1 MIIVVVLWSGGY
13 GRKDKLCLAQKQKRN
28 GECDQSHWQ
37 RQFLLKDYI
46 CGSTGSWSSRSP
58 IIKWYST
65 DLKILPKIFFQKEKL
80 AAPVNLRP
88 AGWTGLGPTPIST
101 SAPSTQPPP
110 PSPWSSPL
118 LGGAT
123 VGDSSVVDPSDLMSN
138 SSLKSRKDI
147 VENLVKPVTLTHQ
160 DWTGSGSSK
169 NSNEEEKS
177 FSSTSWIEALKEVG
191 QRSRE
196 KKR

>member
-1 MIIVVVLWSGGY
+1 MAEILSLRVIIIANCN
-13 GRKDKLCLAQKQKRN
+13 KII
-28 GECDQSHWQ
+28 
-37 RQFLLKDYI
+37 F
-46 CGSTGSWSSRSP
+46 SR
-58 IIKWYST
+58 
-65 DLKILPKIFFQKEKL
+65 KIFFQKEKL

-110 PSPWSSPL
+110 PSPSPTPL
-118 LGGAT
+118 STAKSWKESLGLGGAT
-123 VGDSSVVDPSDLMSN
+123 VGDSSVVDPSDLMSY
-138 SSLKSRKDI
+138 SSLKRRQDI